1 MKGMLGVSVNFPVKG
16 AARMPV
22 SRDGNQWC
30 FAFLPLSCHE
40 LSDAP
45 PWEVVL
51 LEEVEKEIGLAAHVI
66 TFLVSFLPFS

>member
-1 MKGMLGVSVNFPVKG
+1 MEAWSVLGISVGFPMEGVLGISVDFPMKG
-16 AARMPV
+16 AAHMPV

-45 PWEVVL
+45 PW
-51 LEEVEKEIGLAAHVI
+51 
-66 TFLVSFLPFS
+66 

>member
-1 MKGMLGVSVNFPVKG
+1 MEGVLGISVDFPVKG

-45 PWEVVL
+45 PW
-51 LEEVEKEIGLAAHVI
+51 
-66 TFLVSFLPFS
+66 